1 MEAKLIILPINSAEE
16 RMEFIKFQWDVYRDD
31 PYWVPPLI
39 SDKAY
44 LLDPQGH
51 PFHQHARV
59 QYFLAKRGDKI
70 VGTIAGIVND
80 NHNAFWNDKTGF
92 FGFYEVLRDQEAST
106 ALLEAA
112 EAFVRD
118 EGMDTIRGPANFS
131 TNEEC
136 GLLVDGWNGP
146 PVIMMTYNPR
156 YYVDFV
162 QAAGYVKSQDL
173 LAYLT
178 TITGIG
184 LDDAGLHPKVFRIAD
199 KVKQREDITFRLIDM
214 KNFAQDAEAFKKI
227 YNSAWAKNWGFVP
240 LTEAELDHEAKN
252 LKTILDPRVVTF
264 AEIQGKPIGAGIPLP
279 DLNQPL
285 LKAYPRP
292 GVPEWWT
299 MVKLLY
305 YWKLRKTVTT
315 LRGFAGGIIEEYRGR
330 GFDAVLAVETL
341 RNSLGRYQ
349 AVEFSWILESN
360 APMRQ
365 TAVNLGGKLYRTYR
379 FYDKKLS

>member
-1 MEAKLIILPINSAEE
+1 MADRLVILPIDSASE
-16 RMEFIKFQWDVYRDD
+16 RMDLIKFQWEVYKGD
-31 PYWVPPLI
+31 PYWVPPII

-44 LLDPQGH
+44 LLDPAGH
-51 PFHQHARV
+51 PFHQHAKV

-70 VGTIAGIVND
+70 VGTIAGIVNH
-80 NHNAFWNDKTGF
+80 NHNSFWDEKTGF
-92 FGFYEVLRDQEAST
+92 FGFYEVLRDREASNE
-106 ALLEAA
+106 LLRAA

-118 EGMDTIRGPANFS
+118 HGMDTIRGPVNFS

-156 YYVDFV
+156 YYVDYIEGE
-162 QAAGYVKSQDL
+162 GYGKAQDL

-178 TITGIG
+178 DLTTIEKDNAGIS
-184 LDDAGLHPKVFRIAD
+184 PKVFRVANKIS
-199 KVKQREDITFRLIDM
+199 QRMDLTFRFIDM
-214 KNFAQDAEAFKKI
+214 HNFDEEAEAFKKI
-227 YNSAWAKNWGFVP
+227 YNNAWAKNWGFVP
-240 LTEAELDHEAKN
+240 LTDAELDYEAKS
-252 LKTILDPRVVTF
+252 LKTILDPRVTTF
-264 AEIQGKPIGAGIPLP
+264 AIKDGKAIGAGIPLP

-305 YWKLRKTVTT
+305 YWKVRKTVTT
-315 LRGFAGGIIEEYRGR
+315 LRGFAGGVIEEFRGR

-341 RNSLGRYQ
+341 KRS
-349 AVEFSWILESN
+349 
-360 APMRQ
+360 
-365 TAVNLGGKLYRTYR
+365 
-379 FYDKKLS
+379 